1 MIQSRDIPVAGAP
14 RVAPFGQRQ
23 FGKRGRTS
31 DMAGM
36 HSERVAASRFRRSQQ
51 AVFLRR
57 GLGRIYRARASV
69 SLAWVFA
76 QLFPV
81 YSTQVFR
88 THRSSAGP
96 AVLNAIGSR
105 SELCRVKS
113 RKGAEQA
120 RLAASA
126 PVHRHSCHAAALT
139 TARSIPPRNPP
150 ESRSRAGKKAS
161 RAPFGIAGSVH
172 GLSSV
177 NDPVLPKVCPHPFV
191 DQLGLLIFGLAAE

>member
-1 MIQSRDIPVAGAP
+1 VR
-14 RVAPFGQRQ
+14 
-23 FGKRGRTS
+23 RGRRHS
-31 DMAGM
+31 DSGSSGNAAG
-36 HSERVAASRFRRSQQ
+36 HRTWLACTVRGSQHPASGGHNGQPFCG
-51 AVFLRR
+51 AGWAHLPC
-57 GLGRIYRARASV
+57 ARASV

-81 YSTQVFR
+81 YSIQVFR

-113 RKGAEQA
+113 RRGAEQA
-120 RLAASA
+120 RPASSA
-126 PVHRHSCHAAALT
+126 PVHRHSCHPAALT

-161 RAPFGIAGSVH
+161 CAPYGIAGSVH
-172 GLSSV
+172 GISSV
-177 NDPVLPKVCPHPFV
+177 DDPVLPKVCPHPFV
-191 DQLGLLIFGLAAE
+191 DQLGLLIFGLATE